1 MIEFNDTPNPNAKKI
16 NIQHKY
22 EISIYLNLENVK
34 EDVQLTKLLGH
45 PNIKGIFTGP
55 GFLTVLKKEDGDWTS
70 IMKDLEINTDS
81 I

>member
-22 EISIYLNLENVK
+22 DISIYLNLENVK
-34 EDVQLTKLLGH
+34 EDVQLTKLLSH

-55 GFLTVLKKEDGDWTS
+55 GFLTVLKEEDGDWTS
-70 IMKDLEINTDS
+70 IMKDLETNTDS